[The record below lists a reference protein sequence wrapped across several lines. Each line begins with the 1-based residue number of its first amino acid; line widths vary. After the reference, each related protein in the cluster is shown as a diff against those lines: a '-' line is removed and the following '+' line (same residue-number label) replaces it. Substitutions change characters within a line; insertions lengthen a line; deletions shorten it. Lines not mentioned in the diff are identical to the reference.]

1 MPNPK
6 VFFYMTIDGKPAGR
20 IVMGLYTN
28 VTPRTA
34 KNFGAF
40 CTGEKGGGHFT
51 AEKETRGESIYGAK
65 FTVKKHICLD
75 ILSMANIDPE
85 TIILKKGKL
94 GREEQDRASHG
105 GGGGGGLCITILIA
119 DLVGG
124 SAAPAKVGVNSD
136 VWCLETEDVGGGDI
150 KDGECWGSCR
160 GRFGG
165 R

>member
-6 VFFYMTIDGKPAGR
+6 VFFYMTIDGKPVGR

-28 VTPRTA
+28 VTPHTA

-51 AEKETRGESIYGAK
+51 AGKETRGESIYGAK

-85 TIILKKGKL
+85 TIILKFFICMEKTEWLDGI
-94 GREEQDRASHG
+94 GR
-105 GGGGGGLCITILIA
+105 
-119 DLVGG
+119 
-124 SAAPAKVGVNSD
+124 
-136 VWCLETEDVGGGDI
+136 
-150 KDGECWGSCR
+150 
-160 GRFGG
+160 
-165 R
+165 